1 MSALPLL
8 QPDWPAPANVRAVC
22 TLREG
27 GVGAAPYA
35 SLNLAVHV
43 GDDPDVVAAN
53 RQRLRE
59 QLRLVSEPRWLTQMH
74 GTQVFDADRAALSQS
89 SVVPEA
95 DAATTR
101 RSGNVLAVLVADCMP
116 ILLCRRDGAGVA
128 VAHAG
133 WRGLAAGVVEASV
146 DALGAGAGA
155 GQLLAWLGPAIGP
168 SHFEVGDEVRCAFM
182 AHEERASAAFTRN
195 ARGRWQCDL
204 YQLARQRLQALGV
217 GAIHGERRCTYGER
231 ESFFSY
237 RRDGAT
243 GRFAALIWMDPGR
256 SE

>member
-8 QPDWPAPANVRAVC
+8 QPDWPAPANVRTVC

-43 GDDPDVVAAN
+43 GDDPHVVAAN
-53 RQRLRE
+53 RRRLRE
-59 QLRLVSEPRWLTQMH
+59 QLRLQSEPRWLTQMH
-74 GTQVFDADRAALSQS
+74 GTKIFDADSAALSQS
-89 SVVPEA
+89 SAAPEA
-95 DAATTR
+95 DAAITR
-101 RSGNVLAVLVADCMP
+101 SCGKVLAVLVADCMP
-116 ILLCRRDGAGVA
+116 ILLCRRDGSAVA

-146 DALGAGAGA
+146 DALGAGAG
-155 GQLLAWLGPAIGP
+155 QLLAWLGPAIGP
-168 SHFEVGDEVRCAFM
+168 SHFEVGDEVRGAFM
-182 AHEERASAAFTRN
+182 AHEERASAAFTPN

-217 GAIHGERRCTYGER
+217 GAIHGERRCTYDER

-237 RRDGAT
+237 RRDGTT
-243 GRFAALIWMDPGR
+243 GRFATLIWMDPGR